1 MTTRRR
7 TIGILGG
14 SFNPA
19 HAGHRH
25 ISLEAMRQL
34 KLDAVWWL
42 VSPQNPLK
50 SSGGMADFDT
60 RFESAVLE
68 AAHPRI
74 LVSNFEMQNGTRYT
88 AETLKELVRLYPEF
102 RFVWLMGA
110 DNLCQIHRWKDWQ
123 EIFEIVPVAV
133 YDRRPHGLKIQQ
145 SRAAQRYR
153 HFKQP
158 PETLMN
164 STLPAWCFLRGR
176 LHPLSATHIR
186 NLLGDNCFMRH
197 NINADNAQRR

>member
-1 MTTRRR
+1 MKRKR

-34 KLDAVWWL
+34 KLDEVWWL

-50 SSGGMADFDT
+50 SSAGMADFET
-60 RFESAVLE
+60 RFESAVQM
-68 AAHPRI
+68 ARHPRI
-74 LVSNFEMQNGTRYT
+74 HVSGFEQQMGTQYT
-88 AETLKELVRLYPEF
+88 AETLKLLTGMHPEY

-110 DNLCQIHRWKDWQ
+110 DNLCQVHRWKNWE
-123 EIFEIVPVAV
+123 EIFRRVHVAV
-133 YDRRPHGLKIQQ
+133 YDRRPHSLKAQQ

-153 HFKQP
+153 RFKQP
-158 PETLMN
+158 PEKLAN
-164 STLPAWCFLRGR
+164 SALPAWTFLRGR

-186 NLLGDNCFMRH
+186 NLLGEKAFLLH
-197 NINADNAQRR
+197 NENA